1 MSVSVPFPVYEAV
14 RAIYGAEFA
23 TPDPDW
29 IWDVSPFVTGYCQE
43 RLHYEMQYL
52 ISIHKTVL

>member
-23 TPDPDW
+23 TPNPDW
-29 IWDVSPFVTGYCQE
+29 VWDVSPFVTGYCQE
-43 RLHYEMQYL
+43 RLH
-52 ISIHKTVL
+52 